1 MAGKYEDFSQADLA
15 QILRRPET
23 QELLNRLRQ
32 LDSAA
37 LSQAV
42 HQAMQGNTEGAKQ
55 ILTPLMQDPQVQSLS
70 EQMRDQHG
78 GI

>member
-1 MAGKYEDFSQADLA
+1 MNGKNQDFSQEDLA

-32 LDSAA
+32 LDSNA
-37 LSQAV
+37 LQKAV
-42 HQAMQGNTEGAKQ
+42 QQAMQGNTDGAKQ
-55 ILTPLMQDPQVQSLS
+55 ILTPMMQDPKVQSLT
-70 EQMRDQHG
+70 EQMRGDYG